1 MRLPTN
7 IYWHHGPTWNL
18 KILTLE
24 TDVPILNTRLSGTCP
39 HSYDKLP
46 RGTRMSRARTHSFCA
61 ARVGDFRTPRV
72 DLAYFWADPER
83 SKPSWIRMHTKAE
96 MHMYACTHVRMYG
109 CMYVPT
115 YVRIICIIRKLYT
128 YRVCIILSIVRVSII
143 TVHVSCTYPFIIIYP
158 LIFCHCWILLEH
170 CFDRL

>member
-1 MRLPTN
+1 MINYQEVHECHAHVHILFVQPESGIFGLRELT
-7 IYWHHGPTWNL
+7 WHISELTQSGPNPPEYGCTQ
-18 KILTLE
+18 
-24 TDVPILNTRLSGTCP
+24 RQRCTC
-39 HSYDKLP
+39 
-46 RGTRMSRARTHSFCA
+46 M
-61 ARVGDFRTPRV
+61 
-72 DLAYFWADPER
+72 
-83 SKPSWIRMHTKAE
+83 
-96 MHMYACTHVRMYG
+96 HVRMYG

-143 TVHVSCTYPFIIIYP
+143 TVHVSCTYPFIIIHP